1 MKHGLLLLLLIACAW
16 ACQPADDQQ
25 DSDDFAAFYEK
36 FHQDSLY
43 QINHI
48 SFPLEGLPPNAL
60 REDPSFRWHA
70 DDWQMHRPFNS
81 RNAGFNTEQV
91 RLGEDLVV
99 EKIISSNGKFGMMR
113 RFARL
118 NGEWYL
124 IYYAGMNA
132 ISKN

>member
-1 MKHGLLLLLLIACAW
+1 MKYGLFFLLIIGSAW

-25 DSDDFAAFYEK
+25 ESDDFAAFYEQ

-48 SFPLEGLPPNAL
+48 SFPLEGLPHNAR
-60 REDPSFRWHA
+60 REDPNFRWHA
-70 DDWQMHRPFNS
+70 EDWQMHRPFDS
-81 RNAGFNTEQV
+81 RHAGFDIEQV
-91 RLGEDLVV
+91 RLGEDLGV
-99 EKIISSNGKFGMMR
+99 EKIISSNGQFGMMR

-132 ISKN
+132 IAD